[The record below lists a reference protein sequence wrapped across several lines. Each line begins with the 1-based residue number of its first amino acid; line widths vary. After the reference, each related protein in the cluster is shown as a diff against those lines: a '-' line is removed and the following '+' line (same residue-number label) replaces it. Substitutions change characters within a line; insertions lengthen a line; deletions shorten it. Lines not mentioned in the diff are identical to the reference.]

1 MKHSVKNRTVD
12 TRVEDLIVKHGL
24 LKCVQCGKCTSACT
38 MTEIFEDFRYSW
50 APRTIVH
57 EALFGTDLFR
67 ASSIWYCLVCDV
79 CEVTCPS
86 GVHFRDFIGSLRDL
100 AVERGYI
107 RNLRQ
112 CKRCGRPILP
122 RHTSTYIQTKAE
134 DYTPDSVLLCERC
147 KKYILAQKFKE
158 NLRASRKVEAKCQ
171 TGGKKKSRR

>member
-1 MKHSVKNRTVD
+1 MKSD
-12 TRVEDLIVKHGL
+12 PVEKTIEELVIKHGL

-67 ASSIWYCLVCDV
+67 ASSIWFCLTCDV

-86 GVHFRDFIGSLRDL
+86 GVRFKDFIGSLRDL
-100 AVERGYI
+100 AVERGYV
-107 RNLRQ
+107 RNLRL
-112 CKRCGRPILP
+112 CKRCGKPILP
-122 RHTSTYIQTKAE
+122 KHTSAYVQAKAE
-134 DYTPDSVLLCERC
+134 KYTPDSALLCERC
-147 KKYILAQKFKE
+147 RRYILAHKFKE

-171 TGGKKKSRR
+171 RSGKNRSRR